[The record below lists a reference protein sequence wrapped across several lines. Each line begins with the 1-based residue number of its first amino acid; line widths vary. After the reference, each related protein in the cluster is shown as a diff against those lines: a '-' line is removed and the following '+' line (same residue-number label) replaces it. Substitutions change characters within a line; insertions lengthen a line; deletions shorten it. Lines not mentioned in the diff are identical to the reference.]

1 LFTDT
6 ILLKD
11 LVQKL
16 NTRVMESANGE
27 KFITLFIAKYNK
39 NTKELTYV
47 NAGHNPPFVFDKI
60 ENEITYLKDGCPGMG
75 MLDDL
80 PMVRVGKIN
89 IKNNTKLL
97 CYTDGLVELRGEL
110 NTDAGMES
118 VAQYLKTDSRID
130 QTLNTLI
137 EELDITRNNKLF
149 FDDIS
154 MLGIEF
160 LLE

>member
-1 LFTDT
+1 
-6 ILLKD
+6 
-11 LVQKL
+11 
-16 NTRVMESANGE
+16 
-27 KFITLFIAKYNK
+27 
-39 NTKELTYV
+39 
-47 NAGHNPPFVFDKI
+47 
-60 ENEITYLKDGCPGMG
+60 
-75 MLDDL
+75 
-80 PMVRVGKIN
+80 MVRVGKIN